1 MFTRAQT
8 IHPCSR
14 RACERVRVQV
24 RARTYVCTRKHEK
37 TRENNRG
44 LVIFFLVLRSLT
56 NTTACRAKLS
66 KRRTNK
72 CKRHSRQAR
81 GQNEQT
87 LAVGSGWGGV
97 NEGHRTQQR
106 KRRATATPRAPCNTL
121 AQRLEQRAVAANP
134 TADYSA
140 SGEGVHLT
148 TGAVFQTE
156 SAPPPA
162 LSAVRK
168 HLIEMS
174 LFCQSS

>member
-1 MFTRAQT
+1 M
-8 IHPCSR
+8 
-14 RACERVRVQV
+14 
-24 RARTYVCTRKHEK
+24 CTRKHEK

-156 SAPPPA
+156 NAPPPRFVSSEKA
-162 LSAVRK
+162 FRNVAFLPKQLMEKRK
-168 HLIEMS
+168 RGSRDGKKLKFLLIAFVS
-174 LFCQSS
+174 